1 MNAQLCGNLGMLQE
15 RSESPRDKA
24 RRHVVEAEARLARQR
39 EFLRQL
45 QVDDH
50 LHDAETASRVLV
62 TMEADVLLL
71 CEHLRQVENLH
82 PQD

>member
-1 MNAQLCGNLGMLQE
+1 MSQE
-15 RSESPRDKA
+15 QYGSPIDKA
-24 RRHVVEAEARLARQR
+24 RRHVASAEARLARQR

-45 QVDDH
+45 QVDDRPH
-50 LHDAETASRVLV
+50 AAETASRVLV